1 MNTSTGRQYMKA
13 TISLL
18 AAPALA
24 VAALVAALAAAP
36 TAASA
41 ATLFQSDDV
50 TVNMH
55 SYAQGVAVAQNV
67 PDLVRDKNRL
77 YLFVKEARLRW
88 DGTLYGA
95 TYDIMLAPG
104 AEDITPN
111 TNSALGLLDFSF
123 EAQLP
128 VIDAKLKVGQFLVPY
143 SRERLTDDPTMSFAD
158 RSIENLGFSWNRD
171 YGFALSHYSGK
182 FAGTFA
188 VMTGGGRDVPQ
199 RYLPEK
205 LGFPLVG
212 VRFGYN
218 DGVDRDIYHV
228 SARDTDPGRSK
239 SAVYVNALYTKD
251 TQIGHSTVL
260 NVRATDKNLLI
271 DANYNPFIAKQPF
284 SLATIWQVGA
294 DAVYRAPMGPVAFN
308 AEGQVDY
315 SHFDNKYGQL
325 SLKGGRVQAGI
336 SKDKWELNLRYAALY
351 LDTRMALVS
360 GGTAFPI
367 TKDKT
372 PLQEITPSITY
383 HYRPGIQLTLDAPYL
398 IKMLIF
404 RENTIGS
411 YVMSEQPDQVT
422 VIKPGTTAGTGS
434 DVRRNVAEA
443 RLLLQ
448 LGF

>member
-1 MNTSTGRQYMKA
+1 MKV
-13 TISLL
+13 TTSLL
-18 AAPALA
+18 AALTLA
-24 VAALVAALAAAP
+24 AAALATAP
-36 TAASA
+36 APASA
-41 ATLFQSDDV
+41 ATLFQNDDV

-55 SYAQGVAVAQNV
+55 AYAQGLAVAQNV
-67 PDLVRDKNRL
+67 PDDVRDKNRL

-123 EAQLP
+123 EAP
-128 VIDAKLKVGQFLVPY
+128 VMGFKLKLGQFLVPY

-171 YGFALSHYSGK
+171 YGFALSNYSGK

-188 VMTGGGRDVPQ
+188 VMTGGGRDVPE

-205 LGFPLVG
+205 LGFPLVA

-218 DGVDRDIYHV
+218 DGVDKDIYHV
-228 SARDTDPGRSK
+228 SARDTDPGRTK
-239 SAVYVNALYTKD
+239 SALYFNALYTKD

-260 NVRATDKNLLI
+260 NIRATDKNLLI
-271 DANYNPFIAKQPF
+271 DSNYNPFIAMTPF
-284 SLATIWQVGA
+284 SLSTIWQAGA
-294 DAVYRAPMGPVAFN
+294 DGVYRAPMGPVAFN

-315 SHFDNKYGQL
+315 SHFDNKYGRL
-325 SLKGGRVQAGI
+325 SLKGGRVQAGV
-336 SKDKWELNLRYAALY
+336 SKNKWEANLRYAALF
-351 LDTRMALVS
+351 LDTRMAFDS
-360 GGTAFPI
+360 GTAFQI
-367 TKDKT
+367 TNDKA
-372 PLQEITPSITY
+372 PLQEITPSLTY
-383 HYRPGIQLTLDAPYL
+383 HYKPGIQVTVDAPYL

-404 RENTIGS
+404 KENTIGS

-422 VIKPGTTAGTGS
+422 VIKPGTTAGTGT
-434 DVRRNVAEA
+434 DVRKNVPEA
-443 RLLLQ
+443 RLMVQ

>member
-1 MNTSTGRQYMKA
+1 MKV

-18 AAPALA
+18 AALTLA
-24 VAALVAALAAAP
+24 VAALAAAP
-36 TAASA
+36 AAASA
-41 ATLFQSDDV
+41 ATLFQNDDV

-55 SYAQGVAVAQNV
+55 AYAQGVAVAQDV
-67 PDLVRDKNRL
+67 PDTVRNKDRL

-95 TYDIMLAPG
+95 SYDIMLAPG

-123 EAQLP
+123 EAP
-128 VIDAKLKVGQFLVPY
+128 VMGAKVKLGQFLVPY

-171 YGFALSHYSGK
+171 YGVALSNYSGH

-205 LGFPLVG
+205 LGFPLVA

-218 DGVDRDIYHV
+218 DGIDKDIYHV
-228 SARDTDPGRSK
+228 SARDTDPGRTK
-239 SAVYVNALYTKD
+239 SALYFNGLYTKD
-251 TQIGHSTVL
+251 TEIGHSTVL
-260 NVRATDKNLLI
+260 NIRATDKNLLI
-271 DANYNPFIAKQPF
+271 DANYNPFISKQPF
-284 SLATIWQVGA
+284 SLATIWQTGA
-294 DAVYRAPMGPVAFN
+294 DAVYRAPMGALAFN

-315 SHFDNKYGQL
+315 SHFDNKYGRL

-336 SKDKWELNLRYAALY
+336 SKNKWEVNLRYAALF
-351 LDTRMALVS
+351 LDTRMAYVNS
-360 GGTAFPI
+360 GVAYQI
-367 TKDKT
+367 VKDKA
-372 PLQEITPSITY
+372 PLQEITPSLTY
-383 HYRPGIQLTLDAPYL
+383 HYKPGIQVTLDAPYL

-434 DVRRNVAEA
+434 DVRKNVAEA
-443 RLLLQ
+443 RLMIQ

>member
-1 MNTSTGRQYMKA
+1 MKA

-18 AAPALA
+18 GALVLA
-24 VAALVAALAAAP
+24 VAALATAAAP
-36 TAASA
+36 ASA

-55 SYAQGVAVAQNV
+55 AYAQGVAVAQNV
-67 PDLVRDKNRL
+67 PDDVRDKNRL

-123 EAQLP
+123 EAP
-128 VIDAKLKVGQFLVPY
+128 VMGFKLKLGQFLVPY
-143 SRERLTDDPTMSFAD
+143 SRERLTDDPTMNFAD

-171 YGFALSHYSGK
+171 YGFALSNYSGK

-205 LGFPLVG
+205 LGFPLVA

-218 DGVDRDIYHV
+218 DGVDKDIYHV
-228 SARDTDPGRSK
+228 SARDTDPGRAK
-239 SAVYVNALYTKD
+239 SALYFNALYTKD

-260 NVRATDKNLLI
+260 NIRATDKNLLI
-271 DANYNPFIAKQPF
+271 DSNYNPFIARTPF
-284 SLATIWQVGA
+284 SLSTIWQAGA
-294 DAVYRAPMGPVAFN
+294 DGVYRAPMGPVAFN

-325 SLKGGRVQAGI
+325 SLKGGRLQAGV
-336 SKDKWELNLRYAALY
+336 SKGKWEVNLRYAALF
-351 LDTRMALVS
+351 LDTRMAFVS
-360 GGTAFPI
+360 GTAFQI
-367 TKDKT
+367 TNDKA

-404 RENTIGS
+404 KENTIGS

-422 VIKPGTTAGTGS
+422 VIKPGTTAGTGT
-434 DVRRNVAEA
+434 DVRKNVPEG
-443 RLLLQ
+443 RLMLQ

>member
-1 MNTSTGRQYMKA
+1 MKV

-18 AAPALA
+18 AALALA
-24 VAALVAALAAAP
+24 VAALAIAP
-36 TAASA
+36 DAASA
-41 ATLFQSDDV
+41 ATLFQNDDV

-55 SYAQGVAVAQNV
+55 AYAQGVAVAQNV
-67 PDLVRDKNRL
+67 PDDVRDKNRL

-123 EAQLP
+123 EAP
-128 VIDAKLKVGQFLVPY
+128 VMGFKLKLGQFLVPY
-143 SRERLTDDPTMSFAD
+143 SRERLTDDPTMNFAD

-171 YGFALSHYSGK
+171 YGFALSNYSGK

-205 LGFPLVG
+205 LGFPLVA

-218 DGVDRDIYHV
+218 DGVDKDIYHV
-228 SARDTDPGRSK
+228 SARDTDPGRTK
-239 SAVYVNALYTKD
+239 SALYFNALYTKD

-260 NVRATDKNLLI
+260 NIRATDKNLLI
-271 DANYNPFIAKQPF
+271 DSNYNPFIAKTPF
-284 SLATIWQVGA
+284 SLSTIWQAGA
-294 DAVYRAPMGPVAFN
+294 DGVYRAPMGPVAFN

-315 SHFDNKYGQL
+315 SHFDNKYGRL

-336 SKDKWELNLRYAALY
+336 SKDKWEVNLRYAALF
-351 LDTRMALVS
+351 LDTRMAFVS
-360 GGTAFPI
+360 GTAFQI
-367 TKDKT
+367 TNDKA

-398 IKMLIF
+398 IKMLVF
-404 RENTIGS
+404 KENTIGS

-422 VIKPGTTAGTGS
+422 VIKPGTTAGTGT
-434 DVRRNVAEA
+434 DVRKNVPEA
-443 RLLLQ
+443 RLMLQ

>member
-1 MNTSTGRQYMKA
+1 MKA

-18 AAPALA
+18 AAL
-24 VAALVAALAAAP
+24 ALAAVALATAP
-36 TAASA
+36 VPASA
-41 ATLFQSDDV
+41 ATLYENDDV

-55 SYAQGVAVAQNV
+55 AYAQGLAVAQNV
-67 PDLVRDKNRL
+67 PDDVRDKNRI

-123 EAQLP
+123 EVP
-128 VIDAKLKVGQFLVPY
+128 VMGFKLKLGQFLVPY

-171 YGFALSHYSGK
+171 YGFALSNYSGK

-205 LGFPLVG
+205 IGFPLVA
-212 VRFGYN
+212 VRVGYN
-218 DGVDRDIYHV
+218 DGVDKDIYHV
-228 SARDTDPGRSK
+228 SARDTDPGRTK
-239 SAVYVNALYTKD
+239 SALYFNALYTKD

-271 DANYNPFIAKQPF
+271 DSNWNPFIAMTPF
-284 SLATIWQVGA
+284 SLSTIWQAGA
-294 DAVYRAPMGPVAFN
+294 DGVYRAPMGPFSFN

-325 SLKGGRVQAGI
+325 SLKGGRVQAGL
-336 SKDKWELNLRYAALY
+336 SKNKWEVNLRYAALF
-351 LDTRMALVS
+351 LDTRMAFVS
-360 GGTAFPI
+360 GTAFQV
-367 TKDKT
+367 TKDKA
-372 PLQEITPSITY
+372 PLQEITPSLTY
-383 HYRPGIQLTLDAPYL
+383 HYKPGIQVTLDAPYL
-398 IKMLIF
+398 IKMLVF
-404 RENTIGS
+404 KENTIGS

-422 VIKPGTTAGTGS
+422 VIKPGTTAGTGT
-434 DVRRNVAEA
+434 DVRANVPEA
-443 RLLLQ
+443 RLMVQ

>member
-1 MNTSTGRQYMKA
+1 MKV

-18 AAPALA
+18 AALALA
-24 VAALVAALAAAP
+24 VAALAIAP
-36 TAASA
+36 AAASA
-41 ATLFQSDDV
+41 ATLFQNDDV

-55 SYAQGVAVAQNV
+55 AYAQGVAVAQNV
-67 PDLVRDKNRL
+67 PDDVRDKNRL

-123 EAQLP
+123 EAP
-128 VIDAKLKVGQFLVPY
+128 VMGFKLKLGQFLVPY
-143 SRERLTDDPTMSFAD
+143 SRERLTDDPTMNFAD

-171 YGFALSHYSGK
+171 YGFALSNYSGK

-205 LGFPLVG
+205 LGFPLVA

-218 DGVDRDIYHV
+218 DGVDKDIYHV
-228 SARDTDPGRSK
+228 SARDTDPGRTK
-239 SAVYVNALYTKD
+239 SALYFNALYTKD

-260 NVRATDKNLLI
+260 NIRATDKNLLI
-271 DANYNPFIAKQPF
+271 DSNYNPFIAKTPF
-284 SLATIWQVGA
+284 SLSTIWQAGA
-294 DAVYRAPMGPVAFN
+294 DGVYRAPMGPVAFN

-315 SHFDNKYGQL
+315 SHFDNKYGRL

-336 SKDKWELNLRYAALY
+336 SKDKWEVNLRYAALF
-351 LDTRMALVS
+351 LDTRMAFVS
-360 GGTAFPI
+360 GTAFQI
-367 TKDKT
+367 TNDKA

-398 IKMLIF
+398 IKMLVF
-404 RENTIGS
+404 KENTIGS

-422 VIKPGTTAGTGS
+422 VIKPGTTAGTGT
-434 DVRRNVAEA
+434 DVRKNVPEA
-443 RLLLQ
+443 RLMLQ

>member
-1 MNTSTGRQYMKA
+1 MRG

-18 AAPALA
+18 SVLTLA
-24 VAALVAALAAAP
+24 VAALAAAP

-41 ATLFQSDDV
+41 ATLFQNDDV

-55 SYAQGVAVAQNV
+55 AYAQGVAVAQDV
-67 PDLVRDKNRL
+67 PDNVRNKDRL

-88 DGTLYGA
+88 DGKLYGA
-95 TYDIMLAPG
+95 SYDIMLAPG

-123 EAQLP
+123 EVP
-128 VIDAKLKVGQFLVPY
+128 VMGAKLKLGQFLVPY

-171 YGFALSHYSGK
+171 YGVALSNYSGN

-205 LGFPLVG
+205 LGFPLVA
-212 VRFGYN
+212 VRLGYN
-218 DGVDRDIYHV
+218 NGIDKDIYHV
-228 SARDTDPGRSK
+228 SAGDTDPGRTK
-239 SAVYVNALYTKD
+239 SALYFNGLYTKD

-260 NVRATDKNLLI
+260 NIRATDKNLLI
-271 DANYNPFIAKQPF
+271 DSNYNPFINMAPL
-284 SLATIWQVGA
+284 SMATIWQAGA
-294 DAVYRAPMGPVAFN
+294 DAAYRAPMGALAFK

-315 SHFDNKYGQL
+315 SHFDNKYGRL

-336 SKDKWELNLRYAALY
+336 AKNKWELNLRYAALF
-351 LDTRMALVS
+351 LDTRMAYVNS
-360 GGTAFPI
+360 GVAYQI
-367 TKDKT
+367 VKDKA
-372 PLQEITPSITY
+372 PLQEITPSLTY
-383 HYRPGIQLTLDAPYL
+383 HYKPGIQVTLDAPYL

-404 RENTIGS
+404 KENTIGS

-434 DVRRNVAEA
+434 DVRKNVAEA
-443 RLLLQ
+443 RLMVQ

>member
-1 MNTSTGRQYMKA
+1 MKV

-18 AAPALA
+18 AALTLA
-24 VAALVAALAAAP
+24 VAALAIAP
-36 TAASA
+36 AAASA
-41 ATLFQSDDV
+41 ATLFQNDDV

-55 SYAQGVAVAQNV
+55 AYAQGVAVAQNV
-67 PDLVRDKNRL
+67 PDDVRDKNRL

-123 EAQLP
+123 EAP
-128 VIDAKLKVGQFLVPY
+128 VLDAKLKLGQFLVPY

-171 YGFALSHYSGK
+171 YGFALSKYSGK

-218 DGVDRDIYHV
+218 DGIDKDIYHV
-228 SARDTDPGRSK
+228 SARDLDPGRPK
-239 SAVYVNALYTKD
+239 SALYFNGLYTKD

-260 NVRATDKNLLI
+260 NIRATDKNLLI
-271 DANYNPFIAKQPF
+271 DSNYNPFIARAPF
-284 SLATIWQVGA
+284 SLATIWQAGA
-294 DAVYRAPMGPVAFN
+294 DAAYRAPLGALVFN

-325 SLKGGRVQAGI
+325 SLKGGRVQAGV
-336 SKDKWELNLRYAALY
+336 SKNKWEVNLRYAALF
-351 LDTRMALVS
+351 LDTRMAFVS
-360 GGTAFPI
+360 SGVAYPI
-367 TKDKT
+367 TKDKA
-372 PLQEITPSITY
+372 PLQELTPSITY
-383 HYRPGIQLTLDAPYL
+383 HYRPGIQVTVDAPYL

-404 RENTIGS
+404 KENTIGS

-434 DVRRNVAEA
+434 DVRKNVAEA
-443 RLLLQ
+443 RLMVQ

>member
-1 MNTSTGRQYMKA
+1 MKV

-18 AAPALA
+18 ATLALA
-24 VAALVAALAAAP
+24 VAALAAAP
-36 TAASA
+36 SAASA
-41 ATLFQSDDV
+41 ATLYQNDDV

-55 SYAQGVAVAQNV
+55 AYAQGLAVAQNV
-67 PDLVRDKNRL
+67 PDDVRDKNRL

-123 EAQLP
+123 EAP
-128 VIDAKLKVGQFLVPY
+128 VMGLKLKLGQFLVPY

-171 YGFALSHYSGK
+171 YGFALSNYSGK

-205 LGFPLVG
+205 LGFPLVA

-218 DGVDRDIYHV
+218 DGIDKDIYHV
-228 SARDTDPGRSK
+228 SARDTDPGRTK
-239 SAVYVNALYTKD
+239 SALYFNALYTKD

-271 DANYNPFIAKQPF
+271 DSNYNPFIAMTPF
-284 SLATIWQVGA
+284 SLATIWQAGA
-294 DAVYRAPMGPVAFN
+294 DGVYRAPMGPFAFN

-325 SLKGGRVQAGI
+325 SLKGGRLQAGLA
-336 SKDKWELNLRYAALY
+336 KNKWEVNLRYAALF
-351 LDTRMALVS
+351 LDTRMAFVS
-360 GGTAFPI
+360 GKAFQI
-367 TKDKT
+367 TNDKA
-372 PLQEITPSITY
+372 PLQEITPSLTY
-383 HYRPGIQLTLDAPYL
+383 HYKPGIQVTLDAPYL

-404 RENTIGS
+404 KENTIGS

-422 VIKPGTTAGTGS
+422 VIKPGTTAGTGT
-434 DVRRNVAEA
+434 DERKNVPEA
-443 RLLLQ
+443 RLMVQ

>member
-1 MNTSTGRQYMKA
+1 MKA
-13 TISLL
+13 AISLL
-18 AAPALA
+18 AAMVLA
-24 VAALVAALAAAP
+24 VAALATAAAP
-36 TAASA
+36 ASA

-55 SYAQGVAVAQNV
+55 AYAQGVAVAQNV
-67 PDLVRDKNRL
+67 PDDVRDKNRL

-123 EAQLP
+123 EAP
-128 VIDAKLKVGQFLVPY
+128 VMGFKLKLGQFLVPY
-143 SRERLTDDPTMSFAD
+143 SRERLTDDPTMNFAD

-171 YGFALSHYSGK
+171 YGFALSNYSGK

-205 LGFPLVG
+205 LGFPLVA

-218 DGVDRDIYHV
+218 DGVDKDIYHV
-228 SARDTDPGRSK
+228 SARDTDPGRAK
-239 SAVYVNALYTKD
+239 SALYFNALYTKD

-271 DANYNPFIAKQPF
+271 DSNYNPFIARTPF
-284 SLATIWQVGA
+284 SLSTIWQAGA
-294 DAVYRAPMGPVAFN
+294 DGVYRAPMGPVAFN

-315 SHFDNKYGQL
+315 SHFDNNYGQL
-325 SLKGGRVQAGI
+325 SLKGGRLQAGV
-336 SKDKWELNLRYAALY
+336 SKGKWEVNLRYAALF
-351 LDTRMALVS
+351 LDTRMAFVS
-360 GGTAFPI
+360 GTAFQI
-367 TKDKT
+367 TNDKA

-404 RENTIGS
+404 KENTIGS

-422 VIKPGTTAGTGS
+422 VIKPGTTAGTGT
-434 DVRRNVAEA
+434 DVRKNVPEG
-443 RLLLQ
+443 RLMLQ

>member
-1 MNTSTGRQYMKA
+1 MKV

-18 AAPALA
+18 AAL
-24 VAALVAALAAAP
+24 ALAAALA
-36 TAASA
+36 TAPAPASA
-41 ATLFQSDDV
+41 ATLFQNDDV

-55 SYAQGVAVAQNV
+55 AYAQGLAVAQNV
-67 PDLVRDKNRL
+67 PDDVRDKNRL

-123 EAQLP
+123 EAP
-128 VIDAKLKVGQFLVPY
+128 VMGFKLKLGQFLVPY

-171 YGFALSHYSGK
+171 YGFALSNYSGK

-205 LGFPLVG
+205 LGFPLVA

-218 DGVDRDIYHV
+218 DGIDKDIYHV
-228 SARDTDPGRSK
+228 SARDTDPGRAK
-239 SAVYVNALYTKD
+239 SALYFNALYIKD

-271 DANYNPFIAKQPF
+271 DSNYNPFIAMAPF
-284 SLATIWQVGA
+284 SLATIWQAGA
-294 DAVYRAPMGPVAFN
+294 DGVYRAPMGPFAFN

-325 SLKGGRVQAGI
+325 SLKGGRLQAGV
-336 SKDKWELNLRYAALY
+336 SKNKWEVNLRYAALF
-351 LDTRMALVS
+351 LDTRMAFVS
-360 GGTAFPI
+360 GTAFQI
-367 TKDKT
+367 TNDKA
-372 PLQEITPSITY
+372 PLQEITPSLTY
-383 HYRPGIQLTLDAPYL
+383 HYKPGIQVTLDAPYL

-404 RENTIGS
+404 KENTIGS

-422 VIKPGTTAGTGS
+422 VIKPGTTAGTGT
-434 DVRRNVAEA
+434 DVRKNVPEA
-443 RLLLQ
+443 RLMVQ

>member
-1 MNTSTGRQYMKA
+1 MRVTA
-13 TISLL
+13 PLL
-18 AAPALA
+18 AALALA
-24 VAALVAALAAAP
+24 VAALASTSAP
-36 TAASA
+36 ASA

-55 SYAQGVAVAQNV
+55 AYAQGLAVAQNV
-67 PDLVRDKNRL
+67 PDDVRDKNRL

-104 AEDITPN
+104 AEDLTPN

-123 EAQLP
+123 EAP
-128 VIDAKLKVGQFLVPY
+128 VMGFKLKLGQFLVPY

-171 YGFALSHYSGK
+171 YGFALSNYSGK

-205 LGFPLVG
+205 LGFPLVA

-218 DGVDRDIYHV
+218 DGIDKDIYHV
-228 SARDTDPGRSK
+228 SARDTDPAPGRAK
-239 SAVYVNALYTKD
+239 SALYFNALYTKD

-260 NVRATDKNLLI
+260 NIRATDKNLLI
-271 DANYNPFIAKQPF
+271 DSNYNPFIARTPF
-284 SLATIWQVGA
+284 SLSTIWQAGA
-294 DAVYRAPMGPVAFN
+294 DGVYRAPMGPVAFN

-325 SLKGGRVQAGI
+325 SLKGGRLQAGI
-336 SKDKWELNLRYAALY
+336 SKAKWEVNLRYAALF
-351 LDTRMALVS
+351 LDTRMAFVS
-360 GGTAFPI
+360 GPAFQI
-367 TKDKT
+367 TNDKA

-404 RENTIGS
+404 KENTIGS

-422 VIKPGTTAGTGS
+422 VIKPGTTAGTGT
-434 DVRRNVAEA
+434 DVRRNVPEA
-443 RLLLQ
+443 RLMLQ

>member
-1 MNTSTGRQYMKA
+1 MKV

-18 AAPALA
+18 AAMVLA
-24 VAALVAALAAAP
+24 VAALATAAAP
-36 TAASA
+36 ASA

-55 SYAQGVAVAQNV
+55 AYAQGVAVAQNV
-67 PDLVRDKNRL
+67 PDDVRDKNRL

-123 EAQLP
+123 EAP
-128 VIDAKLKVGQFLVPY
+128 VMGFKLKLGQFLVPY
-143 SRERLTDDPTMSFAD
+143 SRERLTDDPTMNFAD

-171 YGFALSHYSGK
+171 YGFALSNYSGK

-205 LGFPLVG
+205 LGFPLVA

-218 DGVDRDIYHV
+218 DGVDKDIYHV
-228 SARDTDPGRSK
+228 SARDTDPGRAK
-239 SAVYVNALYTKD
+239 SALYFNALYTKD

-260 NVRATDKNLLI
+260 NIRATDKNLLI
-271 DANYNPFIAKQPF
+271 DSNYNPFIARTPF
-284 SLATIWQVGA
+284 SLSTIWQAGA
-294 DAVYRAPMGPVAFN
+294 DGVYRAPMGPVAFN

-325 SLKGGRVQAGI
+325 SLKGGRVQAGV
-336 SKDKWELNLRYAALY
+336 SKGKWEVNLRYAALF
-351 LDTRMALVS
+351 LDTRMAFVS
-360 GGTAFPI
+360 GTAFQI
-367 TKDKT
+367 TNDKA

-404 RENTIGS
+404 KENTIGS

-422 VIKPGTTAGTGS
+422 VIKPGTTAGTGT
-434 DVRRNVAEA
+434 DVRKNVPEG
-443 RLLLQ
+443 RLMLQ

>member
-1 MNTSTGRQYMKA
+1 MRVTT
-13 TISLL
+13 SLL
-18 AAPALA
+18 AARMLVVAALA
-24 VAALVAALAAAP
+24 VAP
-36 TAASA
+36 TAAAA
-41 ATLFQSDDV
+41 ATLFQNDDV

-55 SYAQGVAVAQNV
+55 VYAQGVAVAQNV
-67 PDLVRDKNRL
+67 PDNVRDKNRL

-123 EAQLP
+123 EAP
-128 VIDAKLKVGQFLVPY
+128 VLDAKLKLGQFLVPY

-171 YGFALSHYSGK
+171 YGFALSKYSGK
-182 FAGTFA
+182 LAGTFA

-218 DGVDRDIYHV
+218 DGIDKDIYHV
-228 SARDTDPGRSK
+228 SARDLDPNRPK
-239 SAVYVNALYTKD
+239 SALYVNALYTKD
-251 TQIGHSTVL
+251 TEIGHSTVL
-260 NVRATDKNLLI
+260 NIRATDKNLLI
-271 DANYNPFIAKQPF
+271 DSNYNPFIARAPF
-284 SLATIWQVGA
+284 SLATIWQAGA
-294 DAVYRAPMGPVAFN
+294 DAAYRAPMGGVVFN

-315 SHFDNKYGQL
+315 SHFDNKYGNL
-325 SLKGGRVQAGI
+325 SLKGGRVQAGV
-336 SKDKWELNLRYAALY
+336 SKSKWEVNLRYAALF
-351 LDTRMALVS
+351 LDTRMAFVNS
-360 GGTAFPI
+360 GVAYQI
-367 TKDKT
+367 TKDKA
-372 PLQEITPSITY
+372 PLQELTPSITY
-383 HYRPGIQLTLDAPYL
+383 HFRPGIQVTVDAPYL

-404 RENTIGS
+404 QENTIGS

-422 VIKPGTTAGTGS
+422 VIKPGTTAGTGK
-434 DVRRNVAEA
+434 DVRKNVAEA
-443 RLLLQ
+443 RLMLQ

>member
-1 MNTSTGRQYMKA
+1 MKV

-18 AAPALA
+18 AALTLA
-24 VAALVAALAAAP
+24 VATLAIAP
-36 TAASA
+36 AAASA
-41 ATLFQSDDV
+41 ATLFQNDDV

-55 SYAQGVAVAQNV
+55 AYAQGVAVAQNV
-67 PDLVRDKNRL
+67 PDDVRDKNRL

-123 EAQLP
+123 EAP
-128 VIDAKLKVGQFLVPY
+128 VMGFKLKVGQFLVPY
-143 SRERLTDDPTMSFAD
+143 SRERLTDDPTMNFAD

-171 YGFALSHYSGK
+171 YGFALSNYSGK

-205 LGFPLVG
+205 LGFPLVA

-218 DGVDRDIYHV
+218 DGVDKDIYHV
-228 SARDTDPGRSK
+228 SARDTDPGRTK
-239 SAVYVNALYTKD
+239 SALYFNALYTKD

-271 DANYNPFIAKQPF
+271 DSNYNPFIARTPF
-284 SLATIWQVGA
+284 SLSTIWQAGA
-294 DAVYRAPMGPVAFN
+294 DGVYRAPMGPVAFN

-315 SHFDNKYGQL
+315 SHFDNKYGRL

-336 SKDKWELNLRYAALY
+336 SKDKWEVNLRYAALF
-351 LDTRMALVS
+351 LDTRMAFVS
-360 GGTAFPI
+360 GTAFQI
-367 TKDKT
+367 TNDKA

-404 RENTIGS
+404 KENTIGS

-422 VIKPGTTAGTGS
+422 VIKPGTTAGTGT
-434 DVRRNVAEA
+434 DVRKNVPEA
-443 RLLLQ
+443 RLMLQ

>member
-1 MNTSTGRQYMKA
+1 MKA
-13 TISLL
+13 FISLL
-18 AAPALA
+18 AVLTLT
-24 VAALVAALAAAP
+24 VLALAAAA

-55 SYAQGVAVAQNV
+55 AYAQGVAVAQDV
-67 PDLVRDKNRL
+67 PDNVRNKDRL

-88 DGTLYGA
+88 DGLLYGA

-123 EAQLP
+123 EAP
-128 VIDAKLKVGQFLVPY
+128 VLGAKVKLGQFLVPY

-158 RSIENLGFSWNRD
+158 RSLENLGFSWNRD
-171 YGFALSHYSGK
+171 YGVAFSNYSGN

-205 LGFPLVG
+205 LGFPLVA

-218 DGVDRDIYHV
+218 DGVDKDIYHV
-228 SARDTDPGRSK
+228 SARDTNPGRTK
-239 SAVYVNALYTKD
+239 SALYFNALYTKD
-251 TQIGHSTVL
+251 TEIGHSTVL
-260 NVRATDKNLLI
+260 NIRATDKNLLI
-271 DANYNPFIAKQPF
+271 DSNYNPFIAKAPF
-284 SLATIWQVGA
+284 SLASIWQAGA
-294 DAVYRAPMGPVAFN
+294 DGVYRAPMGAFAFN

-315 SHFDNKYGQL
+315 SHFDNKYGRL

-336 SKDKWELNLRYAALY
+336 SKDKWEINLRYAALF
-351 LDTRMALVS
+351 LDTRMAYTNS
-360 GGTAFPI
+360 GIQYQI
-367 TKDKT
+367 TNSKT

-383 HYRPGIQLTLDAPYL
+383 HYKPGIQLTLDAPYL

-411 YVMSEQPDQVT
+411 YVMSEQPDQVS

-434 DVRRNVAEA
+434 DVRKNVAEA
-443 RLLLQ
+443 RLMLQ

>member
-1 MNTSTGRQYMKA
+1 MKA
-13 TISLL
+13 TISL
-18 AAPALA
+18 P
-24 VAALVAALAAAP
+24 AALALAAAALA
-36 TAASA
+36 TAPAPAAA

-55 SYAQGVAVAQNV
+55 AYAQGVAVAQNV
-67 PDLVRDKNRL
+67 PDDVRDKNRL

-123 EAQLP
+123 EAP
-128 VIDAKLKVGQFLVPY
+128 VMGFKLKLGQFLVPY
-143 SRERLTDDPTMSFAD
+143 SRERLTDDPTMNFAD

-171 YGFALSHYSGK
+171 YGFALSNYAGK

-205 LGFPLVG
+205 LGFPLVA

-218 DGVDRDIYHV
+218 DGVDKDIYHV
-228 SARDTDPGRSK
+228 SARDTDPGRTK
-239 SAVYVNALYTKD
+239 SALYFNALYTKD

-260 NVRATDKNLLI
+260 NIRATDKNLLI
-271 DANYNPFIAKQPF
+271 DSNYNPFIARTPF
-284 SLATIWQVGA
+284 SLSTIWQAGA
-294 DAVYRAPMGPVAFN
+294 DGVYRAPMGPVAFN

-325 SLKGGRVQAGI
+325 SLKGGRLQAGI
-336 SKDKWELNLRYAALY
+336 SKAKWEVNLRYAALF
-351 LDTRMALVS
+351 LDTRMAFVS
-360 GGTAFPI
+360 GTAFQI
-367 TKDKT
+367 TNDKA

-404 RENTIGS
+404 KEHTIGS

-422 VIKPGTTAGTGS
+422 VIKPGTTAGTGT
-434 DVRRNVAEA
+434 DVRKNVPEA
-443 RLLLQ
+443 RLMLQ

>member
-1 MNTSTGRQYMKA
+1 MKVN
-13 TISLL
+13 ISLL
-18 AAPALA
+18 AALALA
-24 VAALVAALAAAP
+24 VAALATAP
-36 TAASA
+36 APASA

-55 SYAQGVAVAQNV
+55 AYAQGVAVAQNV
-67 PDLVRDKNRL
+67 PDDVRDKNRL

-123 EAQLP
+123 EAP
-128 VIDAKLKVGQFLVPY
+128 VMGFKLKLGQFLVPY
-143 SRERLTDDPTMSFAD
+143 SRERLTDDPTMNFAD

-171 YGFALSHYSGK
+171 YGFALSNYSGK
-182 FAGTFA
+182 LAGTFA

-205 LGFPLVG
+205 LGFPLVA

-218 DGVDRDIYHV
+218 DGVDKDIYHV
-228 SARDTDPGRSK
+228 SARDTDPGRTK
-239 SAVYVNALYTKD
+239 SALYFNALYTKD

-260 NVRATDKNLLI
+260 NIRATDKNLLI
-271 DANYNPFIAKQPF
+271 DSNYNPFIAKTPF
-284 SLATIWQVGA
+284 SLSTIWQAGA
-294 DAVYRAPMGPVAFN
+294 DGVYRAPMGPVAFN

-325 SLKGGRVQAGI
+325 SLKGGRLQAGI
-336 SKDKWELNLRYAALY
+336 SKDKWEVNLRYAALF
-351 LDTRMALVS
+351 LDTRMAFVS

-367 TKDKT
+367 TKDKA

-398 IKMLIF
+398 IKMLVF
-404 RENTIGS
+404 KENTIGS

-422 VIKPGTTAGTGS
+422 VIKPGTTAGTGT
-434 DVRRNVAEA
+434 DVRKNVPEA
-443 RLLLQ
+443 RLMLQ